1 MDPRAKRFG
10 LFLLFLAGTSLIFIF
25 GNPYWSLLRT
35 NQNPDYNAL
44 LAVFF
49 LAVTLLV
56 YRHERSRTYWHLA
69 FAFFAAAFANWVLGL
84 DLIRFPGDAA
94 DTVAGATWDKLSQFI
109 KVVVPLLLLVTLG
122 GFGLDSVYLQRGK
135 VKAWVALGLGSLIA
149 FTVLGLVVGASR
161 GKSWNAMLA
170 ALPLWLVFSLLNAT
184 MEELWFRGLF
194 LPRLAPFLGQGLS
207 VLLIALVFGAS
218 HVGATYVTPGEILQF
233 VVPVFLVG
241 FGAGWLI
248 VRTGSLWGAVLF
260 HAGADVFYALAF
272 TIFG

>member
-1 MDPRAKRFG
+1 MDARAKRYG

-25 GNPYWSLLRT
+25 GNPYWSILRT
-35 NQNPDYNAL
+35 NQNTDYNTL

-49 LAVTLLV
+49 LAITLLV
-56 YRHERSRTYWHLA
+56 YRHERSRKYWQLA

-84 DLIRFPGDAA
+84 SLVRFPGDSA
-94 DTVAGATWDKLSQFI
+94 DTVAGFTLDKLSQFI

-135 VKAWVALGLGSLIA
+135 VKTWVTIGLSSLGA
-149 FTVLGLVVGASR
+149 FTVLGLVLGAR
-161 GKSWNAMLA
+161 QGKSWNAMLA

-194 LPRLAPFLGQGLS
+194 LSRLAPFLGQGLS

-218 HVGATYVTPGEILQF
+218 HAGAAYVTPGEVLQL
-233 VVPVFLVG
+233 VIPVFLVG

-248 VRTGSLWGAVLF
+248 VRTDSLWGGVLL

-272 TIFG
+272 TFSG

>member
-1 MDPRAKRFG
+1 MDPRVKRLG
-10 LFLLFLAGTSLIFIF
+10 LSLLFLAGTSLIFVF
-25 GNPYWSLLRT
+25 GNPYWSLVRT
-35 NQNPDYNAL
+35 NQNPDYDAL

-49 LAVTLLV
+49 LAITLLV
-56 YRHERSRTYWHLA
+56 YRNGRSRKYWYLA

-84 DLIRFPGDAA
+84 DLIRFPGGAA
-94 DTVAGATWDKLSQFI
+94 DTAAGATWDKLSQFI
-109 KVVVPLLLLVTLG
+109 KVVVPLVLLVTLG
-122 GFGLDSVYLQRGK
+122 GFGLDSVYVQRGK

-149 FTVLGLVVGASR
+149 FTVLGLAVGASQ
-161 GKSWNAMLA
+161 GKSWDTMLA

-241 FGAGWLI
+241 LGAGWLI

>member
-1 MDPRAKRFG
+1 MGPRVKRFG
-10 LFLLFLAGTSLIFIF
+10 LSLLFLAGTSLIFIF

-49 LAVTLLV
+49 LAITLLV
-56 YRHERSRTYWHLA
+56 YRHERSRKYWYLA

-84 DLIRFPGDAA
+84 DLIRFPGDSA
-94 DTVAGATWDKLSQFI
+94 DTAAGATWDKLSQFI
-109 KVVVPLLLLVTLG
+109 KVVVPLVLLVTLG
-122 GFGLDSVYLQRGK
+122 GFGLDSVYVQRGK
-135 VKAWVALGLGSLIA
+135 VKVWVALGLGSLIA
-149 FTVLGLVVGASR
+149 FTVLGLVVGASG
-161 GKSWNAMLA
+161 GKSWDAMLA
-170 ALPLWLVFSLLNAT
+170 ALPLWLIFSLLNAT

-194 LPRLAPFLGQGLS
+194 LSRLAPFLGQGLS

-241 FGAGWLI
+241 LGAGWLI